1 LRRGGGEHIKIETE
15 THRCIYNFYEIY
27 LQSDMSTASESK
39 KIEEKKNKKK
49 IEKNR
54 VKWNGNKS
62 GRCSTDTLKKKT

>member
-49 IEKNR
+49 
-54 VKWNGNKS
+54 
-62 GRCSTDTLKKKT
+62 LKKIVLSGMEIKVEGVQRIL